1 MQLFRI
7 RGGVH
12 PDDRKTLAAGRPIE
26 SLPMPKLLH
35 IPLQQHIGAIANPLV
50 QRRQYVAKGERIAQ
64 AQGAVSAPIHAPTSG
79 RIVGL
84 GLYPANH
91 PSGLSVRTITL
102 QPDGKD
108 RWHKRIQGVADPF
121 ALEPAEIAKRVAD
134 AGVVG
139 MGGATF
145 PSAVK
150 LGLGKRYR
158 LSTLV
163 INGSECEPYLTC
175 DDQLM
180 REQSEA
186 IVDGA
191 RIMARALGVDRLLI
205 GIEGN
210 KPEALAAMQRATA
223 ELDGAD
229 VVRLPMRYPMGSEK
243 HLVQTLTG
251 KETPARGLT
260 ADIGVVVHNPATAFA
275 VHEALRFGQPLVSRV
290 ISVTGG
296 AISTPKNLRVLI
308 GTKIED
314 LIEHCGRF
322 REEPERLIA
331 GGPMM
336 GQPIP
341 EPRVPVMKGTSG
353 ILALTAAETGKREPQ
368 PCIRCGS
375 CVQAC
380 PCGLVPLGMAAHVRG
395 GDLEGAVS
403 NGLMDCIGCGSCA
416 YVCPA
421 HIPLVQFFNHAK
433 GELAARGRTK
443 QKQTETKRLAE
454 HRAQRLEAQKRAKR
468 EAMAR
473 RKREAEAKKQVEA
486 KAQAGAEEQ
495 AVANQQVMAVN
506 GAEARIE
513 PQTPPLTENGLE
525 NGLQQAPESNQDKAV
540 AEA

>member
-1 MQLFRI
+1 MRLFRI

-26 SLPMPKLLH
+26 PLPLPRLLH

-50 QRRQYVAKGERIAQ
+50 QRRQYVAKGELIAR

-91 PSGLSVRTITL
+91 PSGLSVRTISL

-108 RWHKRIQGVADPF
+108 RWHKRIAGVDDPF
-121 ALEPAEIAKRVAD
+121 ALAPDEIARRVAE

-145 PSAVK
+145 PAAVK

-180 REQSEA
+180 REQAEA

-191 RIMARALGVDRLLI
+191 RIMAHALGVSRIII

-223 ELDGAD
+223 DFAAFE
-229 VVRLPMRYPMGSEK
+229 VVRLPLRYPMGSEK

-251 KETPARGLT
+251 QETPARGLT

-275 VHEALRFGQPLVSRV
+275 VHEALRFGYPLISRV
-290 ISVTGG
+290 VSVTGG
-296 AISTPKNLRVLI
+296 AIS
-308 GTKIED
+308 
-314 LIEHCGRF
+314 
-322 REEPERLIA
+322 
-331 GGPMM
+331 
-336 GQPIP
+336 
-341 EPRVPVMKGTSG
+341 
-353 ILALTAAETGKREPQ
+353 
-368 PCIRCGS
+368 
-375 CVQAC
+375 
-380 PCGLVPLGMAAHVRG
+380 
-395 GDLEGAVS
+395 
-403 NGLMDCIGCGSCA
+403 
-416 YVCPA
+416 
-421 HIPLVQFFNHAK
+421 
-433 GELAARGRTK
+433 
-443 QKQTETKRLAE
+443 
-454 HRAQRLEAQKRAKR
+454 
-468 EAMAR
+468 
-473 RKREAEAKKQVEA
+473 
-486 KAQAGAEEQ
+486 
-495 AVANQQVMAVN
+495 
-506 GAEARIE
+506 
-513 PQTPPLTENGLE
+513 
-525 NGLQQAPESNQDKAV
+525 
-540 AEA
+540 